1 MTSGM
6 GSRYIQRS
14 RVTFGMGVDNR
25 GVTVF
30 LGNTGNPSI
39 SNREVTGDPSFTA
52 FRVIVSVETLQILSG
67 HFTGPICLPLTK
79 VDAANGPTQ

>member
-1 MTSGM
+1 
-6 GSRYIQRS
+6 
-14 RVTFGMGVDNR
+14 MGVDNR

-30 LGNTGNPSI
+30 LEN
-39 SNREVTGDPSFTA
+39 TGDPSFTA

-79 VDAANGPTQ
+79 LDAANGPTQ

>member
-1 MTSGM
+1 MTS
-6 GSRYIQRS
+6 
-14 RVTFGMGVDNR
+14 GMGVDNR

>member
-1 MTSGM
+1 
-6 GSRYIQRS
+6 
-14 RVTFGMGVDNR
+14 MGVDNR

-52 FRVIVSVETLQILSG
+52 FRVIVSVETLQILS
-67 HFTGPICLPLTK
+67 PLTGSEMFTPDYGK
-79 VDAANGPTQ
+79 RGNRTHPMIQGSPFSGDPYPQGK

>member
-14 RVTFGMGVDNR
+14 RVTSGMGVDNR

-30 LGNTGNPSI
+30 LGNIGNPSI

-52 FRVIVSVETLQILSG
+52 FRVIVSVETLQILS
-67 HFTGPICLPLTK
+67 PLTGS
-79 VDAANGPTQ
+79 DMFTPD